1 MKTQATRSTN
11 HEVAYTRMISATG
24 DDVVSV
30 FGGRISHLDPEDL
43 GNCYNHGQTSG
54 NCHGIGQ
61 VLGSKFLDLTLSTW
75 PSPSQNEPDC
85 DKP

>member
-1 MKTQATRSTN
+1 MKTRATRSTN
-11 HEVAYTRMISATG
+11 HEVAYTRMISTTG
-24 DDVVSV
+24 DDAVGV
-30 FGGRISHLDPEDL
+30 FGGRISRLYPEHL

-54 NCHGIGQ
+54 NCHGLEQ
-61 VLGSKFLDLTLSTW
+61 VLESKFSDLTPSTW